1 MLAEEWGAAG
11 NEKREGGGW
20 EEEEVSGLRDHGILQ
35 TANHA
40 KYFTKS
46 LLK

>member
-1 MLAEEWGAAG
+1 MLAEEWEAAG
-11 NEKREGGGW
+11 NERRVGGGL

-46 LLK
+46 LVK